1 MATLFGTSSPDVI
14 YAGPYGDTVVG
25 YEGNDTLYGGAGG
38 DYMFGNTEDDIL
50 VGYGGFDTLI
60 GGQGNDFVFGNEGD
74 DFIGGNEGN
83 DSLYGGFGND
93 SLYGGYGDD
102 IIEGNEGNDYIQ
114 SNEGNDTISGG
125 TGTDTVYFAGTQSR
139 YSYTRMPNGTV
150 QVKDLIGAGGTDVL
164 AADVETLVFDSGPS
178 AALNTLAP
186 PLPVTPPPT
195 GGGGDGDSGPSLG
208 SGQGTVPGEEEQSP
222 LPDTTV
228 DTSFLEEITVSN
240 NADWN
245 EVIEMKVN
253 GIDEY
258 RRARSFMQLRATDQ
272 SAGVYLD
279 LSSPRGGME
288 FNPVTNRLSIRVS
301 HLVMRQIPA
310 GVYERDIV
318 IKRAGREVIFAGRNV
333 VNVVQGITELR
344 G

>member
-1 MATLFGTSSPDVI
+1 MATQYGTSSPDVI
-14 YAGPYGDTVVG
+14 YAGPFGDTIVG

-60 GGQGNDFVFGNEGD
+60 AGQGNDFVFGNEGD

-83 DSLYGGFGND
+83 DSLYGGLGND

-195 GGGGDGDSGPSLG
+195 GGGGGDSGPSLG
-208 SGQGTVPGEEEQSP
+208 SGQGATPGVETPSTSP
-222 LPDTTV
+222 TTKV

-240 NADWN
+240 NADWS
-245 EVIEMKVN
+245 EIIQMKV
-253 GIDEY
+253 DSVLDY
-258 RRARSFMQLRATDQ
+258 KRARSFMQLRAADG
-272 SAGVYLD
+272 AVGVYLD

-288 FNPVTNRLSIRVS
+288 FNPVTNRLTIRVS
-301 HLVMRQIPA
+301 HLDMRQIPA

-333 VNVVQGITELR
+333 VNVVQGVTQLR